1 LFNLSDSTSGDNI
14 MMQQHIHMRDQKSN
28 QIAMRS
34 RQFRQAAINMLEDVT
49 VLVVLWGLYL
59 LTSAS

>member
-1 LFNLSDSTSGDNI
+1 
-14 MMQQHIHMRDQKSN
+14 MMQQYVHMRDQKSN

-34 RQFRQAAINMLEDVT
+34 RQFRQAAINRLEEVT